1 MRAIMYGIINKENG
15 NIVFK
20 SMSLKECTAKLKE
33 LDNNEGY
40 AIAHKWYSI

>member
-20 SMSLKECTAKLKE
+20 SASLKECTAKLKE
-33 LDNNEGY
+33 LDNNTSY